1 MDADLED
8 FFAEHEPG
16 YGEIESQ
23 EMREEMPEGY
33 IWSCCSKRGDEDG
46 CQVSKHTP
54 NVRKRSKMRA

>member
-33 IWSCCSKRGDEDG
+33 IWSCCSKRGDED
-46 CQVSKHTP
+46 
-54 NVRKRSKMRA
+54 RAWWNWRC